1 MKRITSLFILLMVSL
16 LGVTVM
22 AQSLDIQ
29 GKFIKSVGSPV
40 LTPGNINESK
50 YYILYNTGRNWY
62 PYGMLRHPAFTFR
75 IPIPPP
81 PHSHTRQALKS
92 PIVTER

>member
-40 LTPGNINESK
+40 LNPGNINESK
-50 YYILYNTGRNWY
+50 Y
-62 PYGMLRHPAFTFR
+62 
-75 IPIPPP
+75 
-81 PHSHTRQALKS
+81 
-92 PIVTER
+92 